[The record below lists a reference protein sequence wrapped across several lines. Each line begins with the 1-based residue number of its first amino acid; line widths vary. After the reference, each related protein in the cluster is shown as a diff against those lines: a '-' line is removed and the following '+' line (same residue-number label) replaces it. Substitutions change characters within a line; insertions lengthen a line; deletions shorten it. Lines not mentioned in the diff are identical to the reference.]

1 MEQPYSREVERVLL
15 FIQRRI
21 RGNVEMQHCWAIAK
35 GMDKHTVFPK
45 EMSRM
50 AKAV

>member
-1 MEQPYSREVERVLL
+1 MEQLYSREVEKVL